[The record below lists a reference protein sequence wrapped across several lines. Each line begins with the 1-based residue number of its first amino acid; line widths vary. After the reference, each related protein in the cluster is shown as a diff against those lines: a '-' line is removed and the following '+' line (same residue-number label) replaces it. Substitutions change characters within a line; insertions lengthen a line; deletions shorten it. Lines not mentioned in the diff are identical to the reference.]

1 MALSNSQYDAI
12 MREYGRQQIEN
23 HHKLE
28 ERRQEIYARLPVV
41 RQLEA
46 EIAERSVACAKKLLE
61 GDKSVLDRLKEDLKD
76 LREQKSLIIRAAGYP
91 DDYLELHYRCPD
103 CRDTGLID
111 GRKCHCFLQA
121 QMKLLHAQSNLEDVL
136 ERENFN
142 ALSYEYYDDTEILPQ
157 LGITNAAYM
166 RRVVAGC
173 REFVRDF
180 DKKHDNLLFTG
191 STGVGKTFL
200 TNCIA
205 RELMDDFHSV
215 IYLTA
220 SDLFDVFSRNKF
232 DYDNAEDM
240 KDMYR
245 FILDCDLLII
255 DDLGTELANTFTISQ
270 LFSCLNERILRRKST
285 IISTN
290 LALDDIKTIYSERIF
305 SRISSHYTML
315 RLTGDDIR
323 IQKKLLNL
331 GGTNDVTP

>member
-1 MALSNSQYDAI
+1 
-12 MREYGRQQIEN
+12 
-23 HHKLE
+23 
-28 ERRQEIYARLPVV
+28 
-41 RQLEA
+41 
-46 EIAERSVACAKKLLE
+46 
-61 GDKSVLDRLKEDLKD
+61 
-76 LREQKSLIIRAAGYP
+76 
-91 DDYLELHYRCPD
+91 
-103 CRDTGLID
+103 
-111 GRKCHCFLQA
+111 
-121 QMKLLHAQSNLEDVL
+121 MKLLHAQSNLEDVL
-136 ERENFN
+136 ERENFK
-142 ALSYEYYDDTEILPQ
+142 ALSYEYYDDAEILPQ

-173 REFVRDF
+173 KAFVRDF

-255 DDLGTELANTFTISQ
+255 DDLGTELNNSFTSSQ
-270 LFSCLNERILRRKST
+270 LFYCINERMNMSRST

-290 LALDDIKTIYSERIF
+290 LTLARLRDSYTDRVT
-305 SRISSHYTML
+305 SRIMSGYRIIPL
-315 RLTGDDIR
+315 YGGDIR
-323 IQKKLLNL
+323 LLKK
-331 GGTNDVTP
+331 

>member
-28 ERRQEIYARLPVV
+28 ERRKEIYARLPVV

-46 EIAERSVACAKKLLE
+46 EIAERSVACAKKLRE
-61 GDKSVLDRLKEDLKD
+61 GDKSALDRLKEDLND

-255 DDLGTELANTFTISQ
+255 DDLGTELNNSFTSSQ
-270 LFSCLNERILRRKST
+270 LFYCINERMNMSRST

-290 LALDDIKTIYSERIF
+290 LTLARLRDSYTDRVT
-305 SRISSHYTML
+305 SRIMSGYRIIPL
-315 RLTGDDIR
+315 YGGDIR
-323 IQKKLLNL
+323 LLKK
-331 GGTNDVTP
+331 

>member
-28 ERRQEIYARLPVV
+28 ERRKEIYARLPVV
-41 RQLEA
+41 KQLEA

-232 DYDNAEDM
+232 DYDNAEDL

-255 DDLGTELANTFTISQ
+255 DDLGTELNNSFTSSQ
-270 LFSCLNERILRRKST
+270 LFYCINERMNMSRST

-290 LALDDIKTIYSERIF
+290 LTLARLRDSYTDRVT
-305 SRISSHYTML
+305 SRIMSGYRIIPL
-315 RLTGDDIR
+315 YGGDIR
-323 IQKKLLNL
+323 LLKK
-331 GGTNDVTP
+331 

>member
-76 LREQKSLIIRAAGYP
+76 LREQKALIIRAAGYP

-103 CRDTGLID
+103 CRDTGLVD

-136 ERENFN
+136 ERENFK

-255 DDLGTELANTFTISQ
+255 DDLGTELNNSFTSSQ
-270 LFSCLNERILRRKST
+270 LFYCINERMNMSRST

-290 LALDDIKTIYSERIF
+290 LTLARLRDSYTDRVT
-305 SRISSHYTML
+305 SRIMSGYRIIPL
-315 RLTGDDIR
+315 YGGDIR
-323 IQKKLLNL
+323 LLKK
-331 GGTNDVTP
+331 

>member
-1 MALSNSQYDAI
+1 M
-12 MREYGRQQIEN
+12 
-23 HHKLE
+23 
-28 ERRQEIYARLPVV
+28 
-41 RQLEA
+41 
-46 EIAERSVACAKKLLE
+46 
-61 GDKSVLDRLKEDLKD
+61 
-76 LREQKSLIIRAAGYP
+76 
-91 DDYLELHYRCPD
+91 
-103 CRDTGLID
+103 
-111 GRKCHCFLQA
+111 
-121 QMKLLHAQSNLEDVL
+121 L
-136 ERENFN
+136 ERENFK

-173 REFVRDF
+173 KAFVRDF

-255 DDLGTELANTFTISQ
+255 DDLGTELNNSFTSSQ
-270 LFSCLNERILRRKST
+270 LFYCINERMNMSRST

-290 LALDDIKTIYSERIF
+290 LTLARLRDSYTDRVT
-305 SRISSHYTML
+305 SRIMSGYRIIPL
-315 RLTGDDIR
+315 YGGDIR
-323 IQKKLLNL
+323 LLKK
-331 GGTNDVTP
+331 

>member
-136 ERENFN
+136 ERENFK
-142 ALSYEYYDDTEILPQ
+142 ALSYEYYDDTEILSQ

-255 DDLGTELANTFTISQ
+255 DDLGTELNNSFTSSQ
-270 LFSCLNERILRRKST
+270 LFYCINERMNMSRST

-290 LALDDIKTIYSERIF
+290 LTLARLRDSYTDRVT
-305 SRISSHYTML
+305 SRIMSGYRIIPL
-315 RLTGDDIR
+315 YGGDIR
-323 IQKKLLNL
+323 LLKK
-331 GGTNDVTP
+331 

>member
-136 ERENFN
+136 ERENFK

-240 KDMYR
+240 YR

-255 DDLGTELANTFTISQ
+255 DDLGTELNNSFTSSQ
-270 LFSCLNERILRRKST
+270 LFYCINERMNMSRST

-290 LALDDIKTIYSERIF
+290 LTLARLRDSYTDRVT
-305 SRISSHYTML
+305 SRIMSGYRIIPL
-315 RLTGDDIR
+315 YGGDIR
-323 IQKKLLNL
+323 LLKK
-331 GGTNDVTP
+331 

>member
-142 ALSYEYYDDTEILPQ
+142 ALSYEYYDDTEILSQ

-191 STGVGKTFL
+191 RTGVGKTFL

-255 DDLGTELANTFTISQ
+255 DDLGTELNNSFTSSQ
-270 LFSCLNERILRRKST
+270 LFYCINERMNMSRST

-290 LALDDIKTIYSERIF
+290 LTLARLRDSYTDRVT
-305 SRISSHYTML
+305 SRIMSGYRIIPL
-315 RLTGDDIR
+315 YGGDIR
-323 IQKKLLNL
+323 LLKK
-331 GGTNDVTP
+331 

>member
-1 MALSNSQYDAI
+1 

-255 DDLGTELANTFTISQ
+255 DDLGTELNNSFTSSQ
-270 LFSCLNERILRRKST
+270 LFYCINERMNMSRST

-290 LALDDIKTIYSERIF
+290 LTLARLRDSYTDRVT
-305 SRISSHYTML
+305 SRIMSGYRIIPL
-315 RLTGDDIR
+315 YGGDIR
-323 IQKKLLNL
+323 LLKK
-331 GGTNDVTP
+331 

>member
-28 ERRQEIYARLPVV
+28 ERRKEIYARLPVV
-41 RQLEA
+41 KQLEA

-61 GDKSVLDRLKEDLKD
+61 GDKGVLDRLKEDLRD
-76 LREQKSLIIRAAGYP
+76 LREQKALIIRAAGYP

-103 CRDTGLID
+103 CRDTGLVD

-136 ERENFN
+136 ERENFK
-142 ALSYEYYDDTEILPQ
+142 ALSYEYYDDAEILPQ

-173 REFVRDF
+173 KAFVRDV

-255 DDLGTELANTFTISQ
+255 DDLGTELNNSFTSSQ
-270 LFSCLNERILRRKST
+270 LFYCINERMNMSRST

-290 LALDDIKTIYSERIF
+290 LTLARLRDSYTDRVT
-305 SRISSHYTML
+305 SRIMSGYRIIPL
-315 RLTGDDIR
+315 YGGDIR
-323 IQKKLLNL
+323 LLKK
-331 GGTNDVTP
+331 

>member
-28 ERRQEIYARLPVV
+28 ERRKEIYARLPVV

-255 DDLGTELANTFTISQ
+255 DDLGTELNNSFTSSQ
-270 LFSCLNERILRRKST
+270 LFYCINERMNMSRST

-290 LALDDIKTIYSERIF
+290 LTLARLRDSYTDRVTSRFMSGYRI
-305 SRISSHYTML
+305 IPLY
-315 RLTGDDIR
+315 GGDIR
-323 IQKKLLNL
+323 LLKK
-331 GGTNDVTP
+331 

>member
-28 ERRQEIYARLPVV
+28 ERRKEIYARLPVV
-41 RQLEA
+41 KQLEA

-61 GDKSVLDRLKEDLKD
+61 GDKSVLDRLKEDLRD
-76 LREQKSLIIRAAGYP
+76 LREQKALIIRAAGYP

-136 ERENFN
+136 ERENFK

-255 DDLGTELANTFTISQ
+255 DDLGTELNNSFTSSR
-270 LFSCLNERILRRKST
+270 LFYCINERMNMSRST

-290 LALDDIKTIYSERIF
+290 LTLARLRDSYTDRVT
-305 SRISSHYTML
+305 SRIMSGYRIIPL
-315 RLTGDDIR
+315 YGGDIR
-323 IQKKLLNL
+323 LLKK
-331 GGTNDVTP
+331 

>member
-142 ALSYEYYDDTEILPQ
+142 ALSYEYYDDTEILTQ

-200 TNCIA
+200 TNCMA

-255 DDLGTELANTFTISQ
+255 DDLGTELNNSFTSSR
-270 LFSCLNERILRRKST
+270 LFYCINERMNMSRST

-290 LALDDIKTIYSERIF
+290 LTLARLRDSYTDRVT
-305 SRISSHYTML
+305 SRIMSGYRIIPL
-315 RLTGDDIR
+315 YGGDIR
-323 IQKKLLNL
+323 LLKK
-331 GGTNDVTP
+331 

>member
-28 ERRQEIYARLPVV
+28 ERRKEIYARLPVV
-41 RQLEA
+41 KQLEA

-61 GDKSVLDRLKEDLKD
+61 GDKGVLDRLKEDLRD
-76 LREQKSLIIRAAGYP
+76 LREQKALIIRAAGYP

-255 DDLGTELANTFTISQ
+255 DDLGTELNNSFTSSQ
-270 LFSCLNERILRRKST
+270 LFYCINERMNMSRST

-290 LALDDIKTIYSERIF
+290 LTLARLRDSYTDRVT
-305 SRISSHYTML
+305 SRIMSGYRIIPL
-315 RLTGDDIR
+315 YGGDIR
-323 IQKKLLNL
+323 LLKK
-331 GGTNDVTP
+331 

>member
-28 ERRQEIYARLPVV
+28 ERRKEIYARLPVV

-76 LREQKSLIIRAAGYP
+76 LREQKALIIRAAGYP

-136 ERENFN
+136 ERENFK
-142 ALSYEYYDDTEILPQ
+142 ALSYEYYDDTERLPQ

-180 DKKHDNLLFTG
+180 VKKHDNLLFTG

-255 DDLGTELANTFTISQ
+255 DDLGTELNNSFTSSQ
-270 LFSCLNERILRRKST
+270 LFYCINERMNMSRST

-290 LALDDIKTIYSERIF
+290 LTLARLRDSYTDRVT
-305 SRISSHYTML
+305 SRIMSGYKIIPL
-315 RLTGDDIR
+315 YGGDIR
-323 IQKKLLNL
+323 LLKK
-331 GGTNDVTP
+331 

>member
-28 ERRQEIYARLPVV
+28 ERRKEIYARLPVV
-41 RQLEA
+41 KQLEA

-61 GDKSVLDRLKEDLKD
+61 GDKGVLDRLKEDLRD
-76 LREQKSLIIRAAGYP
+76 LREQKALIIRAAGYP

-103 CRDTGLID
+103 CRDTGLVD

-136 ERENFN
+136 ERENFK

-166 RRVVAGC
+166 RRVVAG
-173 REFVRDF
+173 RKEFVRVF

-255 DDLGTELANTFTISQ
+255 DDLGTELNNSFTSSR
-270 LFSCLNERILRRKST
+270 LFYCINERMNMSRST

-290 LALDDIKTIYSERIF
+290 LTLARLRDSYTDRVT
-305 SRISSHYTML
+305 SRIMSGYRIIPL
-315 RLTGDDIR
+315 YGGDIR
-323 IQKKLLNL
+323 LLKK
-331 GGTNDVTP
+331 

>member
-28 ERRQEIYARLPVV
+28 ERRKEIYARLPVV

-76 LREQKSLIIRAAGYP
+76 LREQKALIIRAAGYP

-103 CRDTGLID
+103 CRDTGLVD

-136 ERENFN
+136 ERENFK

-173 REFVRDF
+173 REFVHDF
-180 DKKHDNLLFTG
+180 DKKHDNLLLTG

-200 TNCIA
+200 TTCIA

-255 DDLGTELANTFTISQ
+255 DDLGTELNNSFTSSQ
-270 LFSCLNERILRRKST
+270 LFYCINERMNMSRST

-290 LALDDIKTIYSERIF
+290 LTLARLRDSYTDRVT
-305 SRISSHYTML
+305 SRIMSGYRIIPL
-315 RLTGDDIR
+315 YGGDIR
-323 IQKKLLNL
+323 LLKK
-331 GGTNDVTP
+331 

>member
-12 MREYGRQQIEN
+12 MREDGRQQIEN

-76 LREQKSLIIRAAGYP
+76 LREQKALIIRAAGYP

-136 ERENFN
+136 ERENFK

-255 DDLGTELANTFTISQ
+255 DDLGTELNNSFTSSQ
-270 LFSCLNERILRRKST
+270 LFYCINERMNMSRST

-290 LALDDIKTIYSERIF
+290 LTLARLRDSYTDRVT
-305 SRISSHYTML
+305 SRIMSGYRIIPL
-315 RLTGDDIR
+315 YGGDIR
-323 IQKKLLNL
+323 LLKK
-331 GGTNDVTP
+331 

>member
-28 ERRQEIYARLPVV
+28 ERRKEIYARLPVV
-41 RQLEA
+41 KQLEA

-61 GDKSVLDRLKEDLKD
+61 GDKGVLDRLKEDLRD
-76 LREQKSLIIRAAGYP
+76 LREQKALIIRAAGYP

-103 CRDTGLID
+103 CRDTGLVD

-136 ERENFN
+136 ERENFK

-173 REFVRDF
+173 KEFVRVF

-255 DDLGTELANTFTISQ
+255 DDLGTELNNSFTSSQ
-270 LFSCLNERILRRKST
+270 LFYCINERMNMSRST

-290 LALDDIKTIYSERIF
+290 MTLARLRDSYTDRVT
-305 SRISSHYTML
+305 SRIMSGYRIIPL
-315 RLTGDDIR
+315 YGGDIR
-323 IQKKLLNL
+323 LLKK
-331 GGTNDVTP
+331 

>member
-28 ERRQEIYARLPVV
+28 ERRKEIYARLPVV

-61 GDKSVLDRLKEDLKD
+61 GDKSVLDRLKEDLRD
-76 LREQKSLIIRAAGYP
+76 LREQKALIIRAAGYP

-136 ERENFN
+136 ERENFK
-142 ALSYEYYDDTEILPQ
+142 ALSYEYYDDTEILRQ

-255 DDLGTELANTFTISQ
+255 DDLGTELNNSFTSSQ
-270 LFSCLNERILRRKST
+270 LFYCINERMNMSRST

-290 LALDDIKTIYSERIF
+290 LTLARLRDSYTDRVT
-305 SRISSHYTML
+305 SRIMSGYRIIPL
-315 RLTGDDIR
+315 YGGDIR
-323 IQKKLLNL
+323 LLKK
-331 GGTNDVTP
+331 

>member
-1 MALSNSQYDAI
+1 MALSNSQYDEI

-142 ALSYEYYDDTEILPQ
+142 ALSYEYYDDTEILSQ

-255 DDLGTELANTFTISQ
+255 DDLGTELNNSFTSSQ
-270 LFSCLNERILRRKST
+270 LFYCINERMNMSRST

-290 LALDDIKTIYSERIF
+290 LTLARLRDSYTDRVT
-305 SRISSHYTML
+305 SRIMSGYRIIPL
-315 RLTGDDIR
+315 YGGDIR
-323 IQKKLLNL
+323 LLKK
-331 GGTNDVTP
+331 

>member
-255 DDLGTELANTFTISQ
+255 DDLGTELNNSFTSSQ
-270 LFSCLNERILRRKST
+270 LFYCINERMNMSRST

-290 LALDDIKTIYSERIF
+290 LTLARLRDSYTDRVT
-305 SRISSHYTML
+305 SRIMSGYRIIPL
-315 RLTGDDIR
+315 YGRDIR
-323 IQKKLLNL
+323 LVKK
-331 GGTNDVTP
+331 

>member
-28 ERRQEIYARLPVV
+28 ERRQKIYARLPVV

-142 ALSYEYYDDTEILPQ
+142 ALSYEYYDDTEILSQ

-255 DDLGTELANTFTISQ
+255 DDLGTELNNSFTSSQ
-270 LFSCLNERILRRKST
+270 LFYCINERMNMSRST

-290 LALDDIKTIYSERIF
+290 LTLARLRDSYTDRVT
-305 SRISSHYTML
+305 SRIMSGYRIIPL
-315 RLTGDDIR
+315 YGGDIR
-323 IQKKLLNL
+323 LLKK
-331 GGTNDVTP
+331 

>member
-61 GDKSVLDRLKEDLKD
+61 GDKSVLDRLKEDLRD
-76 LREQKSLIIRAAGYP
+76 LREQKALIIRAAGYP
-91 DDYLELHYRCPD
+91 DDYLELHYRCSD

-136 ERENFN
+136 ERENFK

-255 DDLGTELANTFTISQ
+255 DDLGTELNNSFTSSQ
-270 LFSCLNERILRRKST
+270 LFYCINERMNMSRST

-290 LALDDIKTIYSERIF
+290 LTLARLRDSYTDRVT
-305 SRISSHYTML
+305 SRIMSGYRIIPL
-315 RLTGDDIR
+315 YGGDIR
-323 IQKKLLNL
+323 LLKK
-331 GGTNDVTP
+331 